1 MIDLTEQINLVE
13 SSVDTSVNIDP
24 DSIMVDIEG
33 MHSNIIT
40 GNYTMYTPESLV
52 GSIPSWTSPYNKP
65 CIMHHNEKD
74 GKIIGRIINVSSKE
88 KDTRSNTP
96 ALLFTINVPDEDGKK
111 QIRDGRLATV
121 SVGISALDV
130 RCSIC
135 GENIAEH
142 ECEHKRGKQYNGETC
157 YWEIRSFKGKELSYV
172 ITPSDPYAHNVKIYS
187 PSDNKN
193 IKEQEDMIITENLD
207 NTISNEEKVLNNT
220 TDNSN
225 KSIENNGTITSVS
238 ESEEKDSAVQES
250 AETTIE
256 TKESTET
263 ENTAETAPEATTV
276 TENTEATTPDGA
288 ATITDCDT
296 HPESG
301 KKNNLLLDEILKRY
315 ADATAECASYK
326 SECNN
331 YKKQFDELST
341 LYNAL
346 SLKYKVLM
354 SNEINSL
361 RTSCGQAVVEA
372 EELSNRTIE
381 SLEDMLKDI
390 RSDIDAKKITE
401 QQNKDEETNK
411 GITEN
416 LQQVESPVNIISDTD
431 TKENTVNKPEIN
443 VKEMWDNL
451 GNKLFNNL

>member
-207 NTISNEEKVLNNT
+207 NATSNEEKVLNNT

-238 ESEEKDSAVQES
+238 ESEEKDPTVQES
-250 AETTIE
+250 PEATAE
-256 TKESTET
+256 TKESAEP
-263 ENTAETAPEATTV
+263 ENTAETAPESTPI
-276 TENTEATTPDGA
+276 TENTEPTTSSSNTT
-288 ATITDCDT
+288 TIT
-296 HPESG
+296 ESENTQVD
-301 KKNNLLLDEILKRY
+301 KNSLIINEILKRY
-315 ADATAECASYK
+315 ANATEQVAQLK
-326 SECNN
+326 SDCEWYRKN
-331 YKKQFDELST
+331 YQEITT
-341 LYNAL
+341 LYEAL

-361 RTSCGQAVVEA
+361 RSSNGQAVVEA

-401 QQNKDEETNK
+401 QQNKDKETNK
-411 GITEN
+411 DITEN

>member
-207 NTISNEEKVLNNT
+207 NAISNEEKVLNNT

-238 ESEEKDSAVQES
+238 ES
-250 AETTIE
+250 
-256 TKESTET
+256 TET
-263 ENTAETAPEATTV
+263 ETTVETAPEATTV
-276 TENTEATTPDGA
+276 TENTEAATPDGDT
-288 ATITDCDT
+288 TIVDCNT
-296 HPESG
+296 QLESG

-411 GITEN
+411 DITEN